1 MTQKIILNIKCL
13 DQMGIVADVTRF
25 LYDSDFNIIESTQFN
40 DANSKQFF
48 MRIEAENLKADIDD
62 LTRYLA
68 ETFYNIANKYNI
80 EFTFYDANKPIRTLL
95 MVSKLD
101 HCLEDVLHRYRLN
114 SLNIEIT
121 SIVSNHLNAKRIADF
136 NNLPFHH
143 LPISKDTKDQQE
155 AKLRKIIENENA
167 GLIILARYMQILSD
181 KISAEYSGRIINIHH
196 SFLPSFKG
204 ARPYHQAYG
213 RGVKIIGAT
222 AHYVTKDLDEGPII
236 EQDIEHITHAMVPK
250 ELIAIGRDI
259 ERRVLS
265 RAIRHHTEHR
275 IIIDENRT
283 IILR

>member
-204 ARPYHQAYG
+204 ARPYHHAYG